1 MKTTCS
7 MTGIAQCHVLGS
19 RGSLDA
25 NGSPTAWMVRVV
37 APSFTGMRNGVD
49 NSAVGGVANI
59 PYEIPNIYADY
70 HAPYVT
76 PDVLNDFRPVGFGI
90 PVDYWRA
97 PGANANAYYTES
109 FIDELAAAAGK
120 IRSNSANRCCRKIR
134 GSLAT
139 MQLAAEK
146 AGWGKPLPAGHFQ
159 GVATGGGSG
168 SLSTQIA
175 EISIEKGKVKV
186 HRIVTA
192 VDCGQIINPRG
203 AVQQVE
209 SGIIYGLAQVLRG
222 AITIDKGRVMQTNF
236 HQYEPLRMDEVPKI
250 EVYLMPNT
258 NNPTGLG
265 EHSNPHLVPA
275 HHERGLQSDRQA
287 SSRTAVEIVG
297 LA

>member
-1 MKTTCS
+1 
-7 MTGIAQCHVLGS
+7 
-19 RGSLDA
+19 
-25 NGSPTAWMVRVV
+25 MVRVV
-37 APSFTGMRNGVD
+37 APSFTGMRNGID
-49 NSAVGGVANI
+49 NSAVGCVANI

-97 PGANANAYYTES
+97 PGANANAYFTES

-120 IRSNSANRCCRKIR
+120 DPIEFRKPLLSKNPR
-134 GSLAT
+134 LLAT

-168 SLSTQIA
+168 SLSTQI

-192 VDCGQIINPRG
+192 VAIAARSSTAAPCNRSKAALSTGSHS
-203 AVQQVE
+203 VE
-209 SGIIYGLAQVLRG
+209 G
-222 AITIDKGRVMQTNF
+222 AITIEKA
-236 HQYEPLRMDEVPKI
+236 E
-250 EVYLMPNT
+250 
-258 NNPTGLG
+258 
-265 EHSNPHLVPA
+265 
-275 HHERGLQSDRQA
+275 
-287 SSRTAVEIVG
+287 
-297 LA
+297 

>member
-1 MKTTCS
+1 MQHDGYRP
-7 MTGIAQCHVLGS
+7 MS
-19 RGSLDA
+19 RVKFSGALDA

-37 APSFTGMRNGVD
+37 APSFTGMRNGID

-120 IRSNSANRCCRKIR
+120 IRSNSANRCCRKTR
-134 GSLAT
+134 ASSQPCSWQPKKRLG
-139 MQLAAEK
+139 K
-146 AGWGKPLPAGHFQ
+146 ALPAGHFQ

-192 VDCGQIINPRG
+192 VDCGQIIYPAAPCNRSK
-203 AVQQVE
+203 AALFTA
-209 SGIIYGLAQVLRG
+209 SHRCSRG
-222 AITIDKGRVMQTNF
+222 AITIEKGRVMQTNF

-265 EHSNPHLVPA
+265 EHSNPHVVPA
-275 HHERGLQSDRQA
+275 I
-287 SSRTAVEIVG
+287 TNAVYKATGKRVRELPLRLAG